1 MSAALLEKIILLGMI
16 ALAIGT
22 AAAVLTGNILYIG

>member
-1 MSAALLEKIILLGMI
+1 MSAALLEKIIFLGMV
-16 ALAIGT
+16 ALAVVT